1 MFRRR
6 AQRAMRRMGNP
17 NVPPVLQR
25 ANQLMQNEEYQ
36 EAADLFRD
44 LAQGAEERFP
54 QRAPFLYF
62 EAGRAAILSGQSKIG
77 VGHLRRGLTL
87 FSSQGRIVRMQMA
100 GRRIIDE
107 LQARGMNAEAM
118 EISLLLDGN
127 TPPAGSSSAA
137 QPTQPKRPILPTH
150 CPFCG
155 AAVRPD
161 DVEWLDDVTAECD
174 YCGSP
179 VRAED

>member
-25 ANQLMQNEEYQ
+25 ANKLMQNEEYQ
-36 EAADLFRD
+36 EAADLFQE

-62 EAGRAAILSGQSKIG
+62 EAGHAAILSGQSKIG

-87 FSSQGRIVRMQMA
+87 FSSQGRIARMQMA
-100 GRRIIDE
+100 GHRIIDE

-118 EISLLLDGN
+118 EISLLLEGN
-127 TPPAGSSSAA
+127 TPAGISAA
-137 QPTQPKRPILPTH
+137 QPTPPKRPILPTH
-150 CPFCG
+150 CPSCG

>member
-36 EAADLFRD
+36 EAADLFQE

-62 EAGRAAILSGQSKIG
+62 EAGRAAKYPSGQSKIG

-87 FSSQGRIVRMQMA
+87 FSSQGRIARMQMA
-100 GRRIIDE
+100 GHRIIDE

-118 EISLLLDGN
+118 EISLLLEGN
-127 TPPAGSSSAA
+127 APAGISAA
-137 QPTQPKRPILPTH
+137 QPTPPKRPISPTH
-150 CPFCG
+150 CPSCG